1 MNSVDPDLFLGILSI
16 VLGFSTIIVPIV
28 IAIIIAMKN

>member
-1 MNSVDPDLFLGILSI
+1 MNSVNPDLVLGILSI

-28 IAIIIAMKN
+28 IVLIIAMKN